1 MELGQ
6 IKRIADAVLYEGYM
20 LYPYRASS
28 VKNRQR
34 FNWGTLA
41 PPACTA
47 IAGGSETSEMRA
59 EFIAVVESE
68 AAVLDV
74 KLRFLQLVEREI
86 RNEHGEIVEGLDVDR
101 QLYLP
106 WQEAIEQEFDIRGIH
121 LKDGVRREGLEF
133 AEALHEE
140 PIRNESD
147 EIAGAVIRTRKRV
160 TGSLDIS
167 ATGLDLSSG
176 QRIFVITVWVA
187 NTTPMDGDE
196 NADRDKA
203 LLSSLVSTHMIFSI
217 EGGSFVSLL
226 DPPEELRQAAAS
238 CSNNGC
244 FPVLVG
250 ERDSK
255 CLLASP
261 IILYDYPEVAAESP
275 GDLYDSTE
283 IDEIL
288 TLRINTLTDAE
299 KAEAMAVDGRAR
311 KLLER
316 SHDLSPESFMQMH
329 GVLRKE

>member
-1 MELGQ
+1 
-6 IKRIADAVLYEGYM
+6 M

-34 FNWGTLA
+34 FTWGTLA
-41 PPACTA
+41 PPEFSAK
-47 IAGGSETSEMRA
+47 AGGSETSEMRA

-68 AAVLDV
+68 AAVLGL

-86 RNEHGEIVEGLDVDR
+86 RNEHGETVETLDVDGQR
-101 QLYLP
+101 YLP
-106 WQEAIEQEFDIRGIH
+106 WQEAIEKNLDVGGFRLE
-121 LKDGVRREGLEF
+121 DGVRREGF
-133 AEALHEE
+133 DFGEASDEE

-147 EIAGAVIRTRKRV
+147 AVAGAIIRTRKRV

-167 ATGLDLSSG
+167 ATGIDLASG
-176 QRIFVITVWVA
+176 RRIFAITVWVT
-187 NTTPMDGDE
+187 NTTPIEVDE
-196 NADRDKA
+196 NADRDRA
-203 LLSSLVSTHMIFSI
+203 LLSSLVSTHMIISI
-217 EGGSFVSLL
+217 EGGGFVSLL

-250 ERDSK
+250 EKNNK
-255 CLLASP
+255 CILASP

-299 KAEAMAVDGRAR
+299 KAEAMAVDARAR

-316 SHDLSPESFMQMH
+316 SHELSPESFMQMH
-329 GVLRKE
+329 GVLRRE